1 MDSFLE
7 RARELEDEL
16 VQTRRTIHHF
26 GGTGFD
32 IRETSDFVFDKLK
45 EYGLEPRKLCD
56 TGVVC
61 TIGNGGKTIL
71 LRADMDALPFREETG
86 LEYACTNGTAHACGH
101 DAHTAML
108 LIAAKMLSERKDNLA
123 GTVKLMFQPAE
134 ESFGGCYEMVKA
146 GVLESPKVNAALA
159 LHITV
164 GHEDFPTGNIRYNRG
179 VGFGACDRMKIIVT
193 GKGCHGAY
201 PSRGVDPIN
210 IGSRI
215 VTAAQEAI
223 AMETPSTESAVVT
236 FGMFHAGV
244 APNVIS
250 QTAVLEGTI
259 RTLSNETRQMLKKR
273 MGEIAER
280 TAETFRGV
288 ASVEYPSEVGPCV
301 TDIHM
306 LDTLLPV
313 CEKVVG
319 KKNVAPASPING
331 SEDFAFVMERVP
343 SVYLWLGAGT
353 PSEGYTEKIH
363 NPKMK
368 INEVALPVGAAIY
381 AACATHWL
389 QTSRKA

>member
-1 MDSFLE
+1 MDNFLK
-7 RARELEDEL
+7 RAHELKDEL
-16 VQTRRTIHHF
+16 IQARRTVHRF

-32 IRETSDFVFDKLK
+32 IRGTSDFVFGKLK
-45 EYGLEPRKLCD
+45 EYGLEPRRLCD
-56 TGVVC
+56 TGIVC
-61 TIGNGGKTIL
+61 TIGSGGKTIL

-86 LEYACTNGTAHACGH
+86 LEFACTNGTAHACGH

-108 LIAAKMLSERKDNLA
+108 LIAAKMLSEKKDSLA

-134 ESFGGCYEMVKA
+134 ESFSGCSEMVKA
-146 GVLESPKVNAALA
+146 GVLESPKVDAALA
-159 LHITV
+159 MHVTM
-164 GHEDFPTGNIRYNRG
+164 GHEGFPTGNVRYSRG
-179 VGFGACDRMKIIVT
+179 VGFGACDQMRIIVT

-244 APNVIS
+244 APNVIP

-273 MGEIAER
+273 IREIAEK
-280 TAETFRGV
+280 TAETFRGT
-288 ASVEYPSEVGPCV
+288 ASVDYPSEVGPCI
-301 TDIHM
+301 TNINM
-306 LDTLLPV
+306 LDTLLPICKEV
-313 CEKVVG
+313 AGKDNVG
-319 KKNVAPASPING
+319 PATPING

-363 NPKMK
+363 NSKTN
-368 INEVALPVGAAIY
+368 INEAALPIGAAIY
-381 AACATHWL
+381 AACATYWL
-389 QTSRKA
+389 QTV